1 MKKKLISPGQINKS
15 LLYIFLI
22 GISSVL
28 NRFIYGY
35 NYIGCFFPMNIY
47 RSLHNWILNKDDE
60 CPRHRIFDSLF
71 SYIGVIF
78 ISLIFLREKNIND
91 KNETIN
97 NIEEKKT
104 LEDLDSNKENNNR
117 NFLNLK
123 YDGTKEY
130 LKSTKGIFYYIFIL
144 FLWIAEENLLLIY
157 VDIFQDLDFWFFE
170 LIFVSIIYSRLFSS
184 KILSHQ
190 KLGMAISIIIG
201 SILKISSISVTFN
214 SNDPNDDIFYKKHP
228 WLIFFV
234 FFYLLLI
241 ILRSYVN
248 TQIKIFFD
256 LKYISQRVLLT
267 SYGIAGFIILGL
279 MGIFTSNVPCPEEL
293 GNFVCKFNISINNT
307 NNEIYYDTNNHT
319 NNSTIYYYDNL
330 SIYYESAENMGIRL
344 IVIILGI
351 ITFFFDKYYST
362 LIIKLYSPVHFIFS
376 FPIQYF
382 LEKTFLLIFTAIF
395 FIGNLFTKEEQ
406 LPKFLTDEIG
416 DIFSIIGF
424 LIYLEIIKLHFCK
437 LDYDLSDNITNRA
450 NKEIME
456 LVSFIDK
463 LEEDT

>member
-1 MKKKLISPGQINKS
+1 M
-15 LLYIFLI
+15 
-22 GISSVL
+22 
-28 NRFIYGY
+28 
-35 NYIGCFFPMNIY
+35 
-47 RSLHNWILNKDDE
+47 
-60 CPRHRIFDSLF
+60 
-71 SYIGVIF
+71 
-78 ISLIFLREKNIND
+78 
-91 KNETIN
+91 
-97 NIEEKKT
+97 
-104 LEDLDSNKENNNR
+104 EDLDSNKEINNG

-123 YDGTKEY
+123 YNITKEY
-130 LKSTKGIFYYIFIL
+130 LKSTKGFLFYILIL

-279 MGIFTSNVPCPEEL
+279 TGIFTSNVPCSEDL
-293 GNFVCKFNISINNT
+293 RKYVCKFNSADNIT
-307 NNEIYYDTNNHT
+307 
-319 NNSTIYYYDNL
+319 YYDNFN
-330 SIYYESAENMGIRL
+330 IYYESAENMGIRL

>member
-1 MKKKLISPGQINKS
+1 MKKKLITFGQINKS
-15 LLYIFLI
+15 LLYIFLM
-22 GISSVL
+22 SVSCVL
-28 NRFIYGY
+28 NKYIYGFT
-35 NYIGCFFPMNIY
+35 YIECFYPMNIY
-47 RSLHNWILNKDDE
+47 RILHNWILNKNDE
-60 CPRHRIFDSLF
+60 CPLHRVFDPFF
-71 SYIGVIF
+71 SYIGIVF
-78 ISLIFLREKNIND
+78 ISLIFLREKNVND
-91 KNETIN
+91 KNETIK

-104 LEDLDSNKENNNR
+104 LEDLDSNKENNNE
-117 NFLNLK
+117 NILNLK

-130 LKSTKGIFYYIFIL
+130 LKSTKGFLFYILIL

-157 VDIFQDLDFWFFE
+157 VDIFQDLDFCFFE

-234 FFYLLLI
+234 IFYLLLI

-279 MGIFTSNVPCPEEL
+279 MGIFTSNVPCSEDL
-293 GNFVCKFNISINNT
+293 RKYVCKFNSADNIT
-307 NNEIYYDTNNHT
+307 
-319 NNSTIYYYDNL
+319 YYDNFN
-330 SIYYESAENMGIRL
+330 IYYESAANMGIRL

>member
-1 MKKKLISPGQINKS
+1 MKKKLISFRQINKS

-47 RSLHNWILNKDDE
+47 RSIHNAILGGDDE
-60 CPRHRIFDSLF
+60 CPRHRVFDPFF

-78 ISLIFLREKNIND
+78 ISLIFLKEKNISD
-91 KNETIN
+91 KNEIEK

-104 LEDLDSNKENNNR
+104 LEDLDSNKEINNG
-117 NFLNLK
+117 NFLYLK
-123 YDGTKEY
+123 YNVTKEY
-130 LKSTKGIFYYIFIL
+130 LKSTKGFLFYILIL

-190 KLGMAISIIIG
+190 KLGMAINIIVGSLLKIYSII
-201 SILKISSISVTFN
+201 VTFN
-214 SNDPNDDIFYKKHP
+214 SKDDIFYKKHP

-234 FFYLLLI
+234 IFYFLLI

-279 MGIFTSNVPCPEEL
+279 MGIFTSNVPCSEDL
-293 GNFVCKFNISINNT
+293 RKYVCKFNSADNIT
-307 NNEIYYDTNNHT
+307 
-319 NNSTIYYYDNL
+319 YYDNFN
-330 SIYYESAENMGIRL
+330 IYYESAENMGIRL

-406 LPKFLTDEIG
+406 LPKFLTDKIG

-456 LVSFIDK
+456 LVSFIGK

>member
-47 RSLHNWILNKDDE
+47 RSIHNAILGGDDE
-60 CPRHRIFDSLF
+60 CPRHRVFDPFF

-78 ISLIFLREKNIND
+78 ISLIFLKEKNISD
-91 KNETIN
+91 KNEIEK

-104 LEDLDSNKENNNR
+104 LEDLESNKENNNG

-123 YDGTKEY
+123 YDGTSEY
-130 LKSTKGIFYYIFIL
+130 LKSTKGFLFYILIL

-190 KLGMAISIIIG
+190 KLGMAINIIVGSLLKIYSII
-201 SILKISSISVTFN
+201 VTFN
-214 SNDPNDDIFYKKHP
+214 SKDDIFYKKHP

-234 FFYLLLI
+234 IFYFLLI

-267 SYGIAGFIILGL
+267 SYGIVGFIILGL
-279 MGIFTSNVPCPEEL
+279 TGIFTSNVPCSGDL
-293 GNFVCKFNISINNT
+293 INNVCKFNETNSYTINNIT
-307 NNEIYYDTNNHT
+307 YSNNIT
-319 NNSTIYYYDNL
+319 YYDNF
-330 SIYYESAENMGIRL
+330 SIYYESAANMGIRL
-344 IVIILGI
+344 IVIILGL
-351 ITFFFDKYYST
+351 ITFFFEKYYAT
-362 LIIKLYSPVHFIFS
+362 LTIKLYSPIHVIFS

-382 LEKTFLLIFTAIF
+382 FGKLFLLIFTAIF
-395 FIGNLFTKEEQ
+395 QIKYLFQEKEKMRKFIA
-406 LPKFLTDEIG
+406 DEFG

-424 LIYLEIIKLHFCK
+424 LIYLEILELHFCK

-450 NKEIME
+450 NKEIKE
-456 LVSFIDK
+456 LISFIDK
-463 LEEDT
+463 NEELESDTN

>member
-1 MKKKLISPGQINKS
+1 MAINIIVGS
-15 LLYIFLI
+15 LLK
-22 GISSVL
+22 
-28 NRFIYGY
+28 IY
-35 NYIGCFFPMNIY
+35 
-47 RSLHNWILNKDDE
+47 
-60 CPRHRIFDSLF
+60 
-71 SYIGVIF
+71 
-78 ISLIFLREKNIND
+78 
-91 KNETIN
+91 
-97 NIEEKKT
+97 
-104 LEDLDSNKENNNR
+104 
-117 NFLNLK
+117 
-123 YDGTKEY
+123 
-130 LKSTKGIFYYIFIL
+130 
-144 FLWIAEENLLLIY
+144 
-157 VDIFQDLDFWFFE
+157 
-170 LIFVSIIYSRLFSS
+170 SII
-184 KILSHQ
+184 
-190 KLGMAISIIIG
+190 
-201 SILKISSISVTFN
+201 VTFN
-214 SNDPNDDIFYKKHP
+214 SKDDIFYKKHP

-234 FFYLLLI
+234 IFYFLLI

-279 MGIFTSNVPCPEEL
+279 MGIFTSNVPWSEDL
-293 GNFVCKFNISINNT
+293 RKYVCKFNSADNIT
-307 NNEIYYDTNNHT
+307 
-319 NNSTIYYYDNL
+319 YYDNFN
-330 SIYYESAENMGIRL
+330 IYYESAENIGIRL